1 MGRHEIKS
9 PKIDWRPGVKKL
21 VHLFTEGAK
30 RAANGHSSRVVSSIG
45 LVKIEMDPNGPR
57 PFQTTGDCESGWRS
71 KCKPHL

>member
-45 LVKIEMDPNGPR
+45 LVKIEMD
-57 PFQTTGDCESGWRS
+57 
-71 KCKPHL
+71 